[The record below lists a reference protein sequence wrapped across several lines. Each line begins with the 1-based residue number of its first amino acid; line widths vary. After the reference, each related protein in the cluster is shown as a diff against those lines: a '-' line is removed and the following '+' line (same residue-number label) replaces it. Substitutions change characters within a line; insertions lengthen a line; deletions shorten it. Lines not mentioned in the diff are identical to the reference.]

1 MAIGLKTKNA
11 LLSVLVLAGLA
22 GGAYEGMQLWQ
33 IERFNTALK
42 QNATLPVDQYPL
54 TEKFAAAY
62 RQGNAGEY
70 KHAIQSYGQLLEMS
84 PDTPM
89 QARVHY
95 NVGNNL
101 LRFGLSRRVND
112 DGSLIEDARY
122 ALMQARASYEQALRL
137 DPTLLPARFNLDLL
151 LSILPANLQ
160 QAEKEQSGVHL
171 SNLPIGLP

>member
-11 LLSVLVLAGLA
+11 LLSVLVLTGLV

-42 QNATLPVDQYPL
+42 HNAALPADQYPL

-62 RQGNAGEY
+62 RQGTAGEY
-70 KHAIQSYGQLLEMS
+70 KHAIQTYGQLLEMT
-84 PDTPM
+84 PDNEM

-151 LSILPANLQ
+151 LSIMPAKLQ
-160 QAEKEQSGVHL
+160 QAEKEQSGVQL

>member
-11 LLSVLVLAGLA
+11 LLSVLVLTGVI
-22 GGAYEGMQLWQ
+22 GSAYEATQLWQ

-42 QNATLPVDQYPL
+42 HNAALPLDQYPL

-62 RQGNAGEY
+62 RQGNSGEY
-70 KHAIQSYGQLLEMS
+70 KHAIQTYGQLLEMA
-84 PDTPM
+84 PDNEM

-137 DPTLLPARFNLDLL
+137 NPALLQARFNLDLL
-151 LSILPANLQ
+151 LSILPARMQ
-160 QAEKEQSGVHL
+160 QSEKEQSGVQL

>member
-11 LLSVLVLAGLA
+11 LLSVLVLAGMV
-22 GGAYEGMQLWQ
+22 GGGYEAYTLWK
-33 IERFNTALK
+33 IERFNAALRDNTA
-42 QNATLPVDQYPL
+42 LPVDQYPL

-70 KHAIQSYGQLLEMS
+70 KHAIQTYGQLLEMA
-84 PDTPM
+84 PDVEA

-137 DPTLLPARFNLDLL
+137 NPALLPASFNLDLL

-160 QAEKEQSGVHL
+160 QVEKEQSGVQL